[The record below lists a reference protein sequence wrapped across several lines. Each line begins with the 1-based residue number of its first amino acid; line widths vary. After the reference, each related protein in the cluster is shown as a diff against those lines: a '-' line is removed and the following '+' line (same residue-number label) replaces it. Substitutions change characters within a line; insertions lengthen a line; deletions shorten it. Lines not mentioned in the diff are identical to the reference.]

1 MLKYHR
7 RLRGRPV
14 GMLCLTLAAVL
25 LAACASAPPDYTTQI
40 KDPWEKLNRI
50 TYAFN
55 DKIDKAVA
63 RPVAKQY
70 VRAVPLPARNGIH
83 NFLNNL
89 GEPVTIVNDLLQGQI
104 RQTFKDTTRFLINST
119 VGLAGWF
126 DVAQHLHL
134 PDHDADLGETLAHWG
149 VPAGPYVVIPL
160 LGPSDLRDGLSMYP
174 DYYANPVKNNMQAR
188 YRNAATLTNA
198 IDTRAGLLDLD
209 STIDSA
215 FDPYSFV
222 RDAWIQHRRFEL
234 YNGNPPPQFPNYPDL
249 PPDDSDDSMAPST
262 GTMAAPSGSSYT
274 SPPAAGTRMPTPAP
288 DPTSSAQPTANQNG
302 KPSQP

>member
-1 MLKYHR
+1 MPKIHR
-7 RLRGRPV
+7 RLRGRPFAV
-14 GMLCLTLAAVL
+14 PCLALVAAL

-83 NFLNNL
+83 NFLSNL
-89 GEPVTIVNDLLQGQI
+89 GEPVTIVNDLLQGRI
-104 RQTFKDTTRFLINST
+104 PQTLKDTTRFLINST

-126 DVAQHLHL
+126 DVAQHLDL

-174 DYYANPVKNNMQAR
+174 DYYANPIKNNMQAR
-188 YRNAATLTNA
+188 YRNADTLTNA

-215 FDPYSFV
+215 FDPYTFV

-234 YNGNPPPQFPNYPDL
+234 YNGNPPPQYPTYPDL
-249 PPDDSDDSMAPST
+249 PPDESEDSMAP
-262 GTMAAPSGSSYT
+262 AAGSSA
-274 SPPAAGTRMPTPAP
+274 PPAANSFTPPPVAGTHAATPAP
-288 DPTSSAQPTANQNG
+288 QATSRASPTANQNR
-302 KPSQP
+302 